1 METQMMN
8 DKRIAHTAHYSLAAL
23 DSVKF
28 TNKKEP
34 VQTDASLAF
43 NNMTLMLDS

>member
-1 METQMMN
+1 MMETRMMN
-8 DKRIAHTAHYSLAAL
+8 DTHYSLAAL
-23 DSVKF
+23 ESVKF

-43 NNMTLMLDS
+43 NNMTLMLDSQL